1 MQENTNGNGNR
12 ASLFIIFRV
21 YNLGMESGEVGLKIL
36 ADPEAMRVR
45 GELEF
50 AIESWSVVTAG

>member
-12 ASLFIIFRV
+12 ASVFMIFRV
-21 YNLGMESGEVGLKIL
+21 YNLESGEVGLKVM
-36 ADPEAMRVR
+36 ADPEGLRVR

-50 AIESWSVVTAG
+50 AVESWSVVTAG